1 MRFKKI
7 EIKSFG
13 KFKDFVLDFQG
24 SGVQIIYGPNEY
36 GKSTLM
42 EFIKL
47 MLYGRRGKDIA
58 IKEDKILR
66 AKYTPWNG
74 TQDME
79 GAIEFFHKGCEYR
92 IQKKLNSAS
101 PSKDIVQLYN
111 MSLGEVVPLGKKEE
125 VGEYLFKMDLKTFEK
140 SCYIGDIGKAEFEKS
155 KENEDNLSEKILN
168 FSLTGDMNISVN
180 KTILRINKAINDL
193 KSLRGTKGKIPIL
206 ESEISNLHESI
217 HNLKN
222 FEKEQLNILEKIAKI
237 KKLTEEKTYLKNTLQ
252 SIETQKKINL
262 VNNLIVLLKN
272 KANYINKIESIGIP
286 YCNLNDILENLTL
299 IKKEID
305 LYSYKISEIKKI
317 VLLKDQDLVC
327 ISDKEIG
334 ELNFQLT
341 LKENLENK
349 IRKIM
354 NFKPD
359 SINISYSENDLN
371 SYFRHYAAE
380 EIYRTL
386 EEYSKYKNDLD
397 EIKKIKD
404 KKEKSE
410 PVSKIQLKKEVA
422 ENSLKDKKVYYI
434 KNKLLYASF
443 VIVSIFSAFF
453 IGYFIS
459 SNNFYLL
466 MLAILFCVLS
476 ALEILNFK
484 NLKNTIFSLKQEIE
498 KLTLMIKTS
507 EEFEFKILKTSE
519 NTESLKR
526 KILNLIAEENNYLN
540 SQIEKVKK
548 FINKLLLLK
557 KVPTIHDY

>member
-140 SCYIGDIGKAEFEKS
+140 SCYIGDIGKAEFE
-155 KENEDNLSEKILN
+155 
-168 FSLTGDMNISVN
+168 
-180 KTILRINKAINDL
+180 
-193 KSLRGTKGKIPIL
+193 
-206 ESEISNLHESI
+206 
-217 HNLKN
+217 
-222 FEKEQLNILEKIAKI
+222 QLNILEKISNI

-359 SINISYSENDLN
+359 SINISYSKNDLN

-459 SNNFYLL
+459 SNNLYLL
-466 MLAILFCVLS
+466 ILAILFCVLS